1 MYISKDTNKSYVLNI
16 HDELH
21 NKYTP
26 VNIELGI
33 EGEKMIIRFLTE
45 HKKLRIEANNL
56 DVNIYPNEHGW
67 DICIPEI
74 DFIAEVKNLN
84 GDYYLDMNYVE
95 DQLLKIC
102 ESSARIKVIFI
113 SHNRFTKMA
122 RRYLRSCRVHIV
134 EWGYQIKKG
143 TSWNKALSRLH
154 RTFNHIFMK
163 YNDLFNSVLSF
174 RDNSTNLSTTT
185 LDNCVLKHNILSNND
200 ITKIELTNKLIK
212 LKRKKALRPP
222 GGWRGAVVTISN
234 KRGEQ

>member
-84 GDYYLDMNYVE
+84 GAYYLDMNYIE

-113 SHNRFTKMA
+113 SHNRFTQMA
-122 RRYLRSCRVHIV
+122 RRYLRSCRVHVV

-163 YNDLFNSVLSF
+163 YNDLFNSVLRF
-174 RDNSTNLSTTT
+174 RDNSTNLLNNT
-185 LDNCVLKHNILSNND
+185 LLDYINDHNILSKND
-200 ITKIELTNKLIK
+200 LIKINLTNLSTKY
-212 LKRKKALRPP
+212 KRKKAPRPP
-222 GGWRGAVVTISN
+222 GGWRSVVVTMSN